1 MELRTWNSSNMEYG
15 IWNSSF
21 SKIIAHNTFAIPVF
35 ITLVGI
41 VDQTTNEIK
50 NIDCKTRKKLALAG
64 NFHPNGDI
72 DRL

>member
-35 ITLVGI
+35 ITSVGI

-50 NIDCKTRKKLALAG
+50 NIDCKTRKELALAG